1 MNVISDPNNPDLEA
15 GGRINDYRIVRIES
29 LKEISSIFYELK
41 HPGTGAKHNT
51 SATAMLKIPLAWPL
65 KLCPKTPLVLP
76 ISLSIP
82 YCAVQSSIRCGIRF
96 FLCLKE
102 V

>member
-1 MNVISDPNNPDLEA
+1 MNLIADPNNPDLEA
-15 GGRINDYRIVRIES
+15 GLRINDYRIERIEF

-41 HPGTGAKHNT
+41 HTGTGAKHIHISNSDAENT
-51 SATAMLKIPLAWPL
+51 FSVAFKTVPKDSTGVAHILEHTV
-65 KLCPKTPLVLP
+65 LC
-76 ISLSIP
+76 
-82 YCAVQSSIRCGIRF
+82 VQSSIRCGIRF